1 MVERLLEEM
10 IFLLRSKKF
19 MIRLLVHDKLK
30 SSEIYSK
37 RKLTSI
43 FISNNLT
50 RKWIRIYKW
59 FFFILIKSLFKLDHS
74 LFDLLFRLVSTPK
87 THVLNHQ
94 IPYFTL
100 NIHRMW
106 YCCVLVL
113 ILQERAKLNEIR
125 QVWSFASESH
135 QDPLRNHLTRVASTP
150 RGSRQMFPPGPKRA
164 Q

>member
-50 RKWIRIYKW
+50 RI
-59 FFFILIKSLFKLDHS
+59 
-74 LFDLLFRLVSTPK
+74 
-87 THVLNHQ
+87 
-94 IPYFTL
+94 
-100 NIHRMW
+100 
-106 YCCVLVL
+106 
-113 ILQERAKLNEIR
+113 
-125 QVWSFASESH
+125 
-135 QDPLRNHLTRVASTP
+135 
-150 RGSRQMFPPGPKRA
+150 
-164 Q
+164 